1 VGPSVMI
8 VGPGR
13 MGLALASALEQAGAV
28 GRLTI
33 CGRTPEAPAHPL
45 FTQGRARYV
54 FGLVPLEVDTAAL
67 IIAVPDAAVPEIALN
82 MAAHGP
88 ALEGCAA
95 LHLSG
100 ILGTEVL
107 QPLHAQGYAV
117 GSLHPMQRVS
127 HPVSGADQIPGSYV
141 AVTGSSDVWAIA
153 RSLMSPLGCRV
164 IKVPE
169 GRKPLVHAATVM
181 ASHYL
186 PILLDHSV
194 RFMERSGVSSED
206 ALPAL
211 LSLIQSSLRGIEE
224 QGLASAMRGPLTDGD
239 VETIALHLRALDA
252 EDQRL
257 YALLAEELHRL
268 AGPELDERTQVELA
282 ALFDRYLGS
291 T

>member
-100 ILGTEVL
+100 ILVL

-127 HPVSGADQIPGSYV
+127 HPGLG
-141 AVTGSSDVWAIA
+141 GRSD
-153 RSLMSPLGCRV
+153 
-164 IKVPE
+164 
-169 GRKPLVHAATVM
+169 
-181 ASHYL
+181 
-186 PILLDHSV
+186 
-194 RFMERSGVSSED
+194 SGVVRSRDGIIGCVGDRSELD
-206 ALPAL
+206 V
-211 LSLIQSSLRGIEE
+211 SLRVSRD
-224 QGLASAMRGPLTDGD
+224 QGSRGKEAVGSRGYRHGEPLSSHFTRSFRSVHGTIRG
-239 VETIALHLRALDA
+239 VE
-252 EDQRL
+252 
-257 YALLAEELHRL
+257 
-268 AGPELDERTQVELA
+268 
-282 ALFDRYLGS
+282 
-291 T
+291 

>member
-1 VGPSVMI
+1 MI

-13 MGLALASALEQAGAV
+13 MGLALASALEHAGSV

-33 CGRTPEAPAHPL
+33 CGRTPEPPSHPL
-45 FTQGRARYV
+45 FTQGRARYA
-54 FGLVPLEVDTAAL
+54 FGLLPPDVDTAAL
-67 IIAVPDAAVPEIALN
+67 IIAVPDAAVPEIVLN

-88 ALEGCAA
+88 APERCAA
-95 LHLSG
+95 FHMSG
-100 ILGTEVL
+100 ILGTEL
-107 QPLHAQGYAV
+107 LEPLHAQGYAV
-117 GSLHPMQRVS
+117 GSLHPMQTIGS
-127 HPVSGADQIPGSYV
+127 SFSGAEQIPGSYV
-141 AVTGSSDVWAIA
+141 AVTGSPDALAIA
-153 RSLMSPLGCRV
+153 RSLMSPLGCQV

-194 RFMERSGVSSED
+194 RLMERSGVSSED

-211 LSLIQSSLRGIEE
+211 LSLIQSSLKGIEE
-224 QGLASAMRGPLTDGD
+224 RGLASAMRGPLIDGD
-239 VETIALHLRALDA
+239 VETIALHLRALDP

-257 YALLAEELHRL
+257 YAFLGEELRRL
-268 AGPELDERTQVELA
+268 TGPELDEPAQVELA